1 MSRMTPDHSPDNAG
15 SSNLAQRDQ
24 LLALRAMHKSIAE
37 ALAARLS
44 RLLNHAIAVRLTD
57 VDATTHLQFVNSL
70 ERPTFVCRLGADES
84 RHKLALE
91 INHSILY
98 PLLDCL
104 LGGDPTAQRVHIPHR
119 PLTDIERRLAAR
131 VVGVAV
137 EVLTAGWES
146 NSREERLGAKCLPIE
161 CVASNP
167 AQTRVAGDD
176 EQVVLITF
184 EVELGPRRGMLNL
197 CLPWPAITAFVG
209 ELPQPFVPDACA
221 AAADCAGDDSHP
233 AQACGALVELV
244 VEVDAGH
251 ISRQDLQALAT
262 GDIITT
268 SQAAD
273 DPLVAS
279 VDGKPEF
286 LVRPGSLG
294 GQRAI
299 EVIRPVGPQEADTAR
314 RAG

>member
-1 MSRMTPDHSPDNAG
+1 MTSDHSPNNAA
-15 SSNLAQRDQ
+15 SSNLAFRDH
-24 LLALRAMHKSIAE
+24 LRALRAMHEPIAS

-44 RLLNHAIAVRLTD
+44 RLLNHAIAVRLAD
-57 VDATTHLQFVNSL
+57 IDATTHLQFVNSL
-70 ERPTFVCRLGADES
+70 ERPTFVCRLGAGES
-84 RHKLALE
+84 PHKLALE
-91 INHSILY
+91 FNYSILY
-98 PLLDCL
+98 PLLDRL
-104 LGGDPTAQRVHIPHR
+104 LGGDPTAQHFYIPHR
-119 PLTDIERRLAAR
+119 PPTAIERRLAAR
-131 VVGVAV
+131 VVDTAV
-137 EVLTAGWES
+137 GALVAGWGMSGSSEAWGDA
-146 NSREERLGAKCLPIE
+146 RLTIE
-161 CVASNP
+161 CIASNP

-197 CLPWPAITAFVG
+197 CLPWPTIAALVG
-209 ELPQPFVPDACA
+209 ELPQPFVPDTRPA
-221 AAADCAGDDSHP
+221 AGDGAGPDSQRAH
-233 AQACGALVELV
+233 ACGALVELV
-244 VEVDAGH
+244 VEIDAGH

-279 VDGKPEF
+279 VDGTPEF

-299 EVIRPVGPQEADTAR
+299 EVIRTVEPQVADTAR